1 MKYFLDRR
9 AILKWLETPSVYH
22 IKKDELYEL
31 DNESFEFLK
40 LCSSEKGCDSEESEF
55 IDYCL
60 DEGILTPERS
70 SMKQPV
76 LAKSPNPS
84 LRYLE
89 LQITDRCNLR
99 CRHCYI
105 DKKTNTTPLTSPLT
119 KGGSRGVIPPFQG
132 GTEGGELSVDQIKQ
146 ILTEFEEMQGL
157 RLMITGG
164 EPLLHCNFDEINKAL
179 PDFFIRKALF
189 TNGLLLN
196 KNLLRELNV
205 DEIQISIDGLE
216 KGHDALRGNG
226 TFKKAVRS
234 LRLAKEQGF
243 EVSVATM
250 VHAKN
255 LDDFEE
261 MEKLFSELG
270 IKDWTV
276 DVPCITGR
284 LENSSEFQVSPEVG
298 GKYLRYGY
306 GTGLHTGEP
315 GFGCGLHLLSVTADG
330 KVTKCTFYA
339 DRPVGSIKDGLR
351 QCWERTRPVSLKD
364 LTCDCEYLES
374 CRGGCRYRAELLG
387 DPLGKD
393 LYKCS
398 FYDILENK

>member
-1 MKYFLDRR
+1 MVLYNKKMKYFLTRQS
-9 AILKWLETPSVYH
+9 ILKWLETPSVYN

-31 DNESFEFLK
+31 DDESFEFLK
-40 LCSSEKGCDSEESEF
+40 LCSSETGCDSANTEF
-55 IDYCL
+55 IDYCMTERL
-60 DEGILTPERS
+60 LTKETISVKRPPLI
-70 SMKQPV
+70 KAPV
-76 LAKSPNPS
+76 PS

-105 DKKTNTTPLTSPLT
+105 REKAPAELT
-119 KGGSRGVIPPFQG
+119 
-132 GTEGGELSVDQIKQ
+132 IKQ
-146 ILTEFEEMQGL
+146 ITDTLKEFEEMQGL

-164 EPLLHCNFDEINKAL
+164 EPLLHSNFAALNDVL
-179 PDFFIRKALF
+179 PDFLIRKVLF

-196 KNLLRELNV
+196 KDLLRGLNV

-216 KGHDALRGNG
+216 KSHESLRGAG
-226 TFKKAVRS
+226 TFSKALGAV
-234 LRLAKEQGF
+234 RLAKEMGW

-255 LDDFEE
+255 LDDFDE
-261 MEKLFSELG
+261 MEKLFSDLE

-284 LENSSEFQVSPEVG
+284 LESSSEFQVSPEKG

-306 GTGLHTGEP
+306 GAGLHAGET
-315 GFGCGLHLLSVTADG
+315 GFGCGLHLLSVMADG
-330 KVTKCTFYA
+330 KVTKCTFYS

-351 QCWERTRPVSLKD
+351 ECWEKTTPVSLKD
-364 LTCDCEYLES
+364 LSCDCQYLEA

-393 LYKCS
+393 LYKC
-398 FYDILENK
+398 FLHDIIKNN

>member
-1 MKYFLDRR
+1 MQYFISNK
-9 AILKWLETPSVYH
+9 AVLKWLETPSVYH
-22 IKKDELYEL
+22 IKTDELYEL
-31 DNESFEFLK
+31 DDDSFAFLK
-40 LCSSEKGCDSEESEF
+40 KCDSKNGCDSGNREF
-55 IDYCL
+55 IAYCL
-60 DEGILTPERS
+60 EENLLTKDKGTVKRP
-70 SMKQPV
+70 P
-76 LAKSPNPS
+76 LIKSPEPS

-105 DKKTNTTPLTSPLT
+105 GEKAPQELT
-119 KGGSRGVIPPFQG
+119 I
-132 GTEGGELSVDQIKQ
+132 EQITSIVK
-146 ILTEFEEMQGL
+146 EFEEMQGL

-164 EPLLHCNFDEINKAL
+164 EPLLHSRFEEINKIL
-179 PDFFIRKALF
+179 PQFFIRKILF
-189 TNGLLLN
+189 TNGLLLS
-196 KNLLRELNV
+196 KDLLMRLHV

-216 KGHDALRGNG
+216 KAHDALRGEG
-226 TFKKAVRS
+226 TYNKAVRAV
-234 LRLAKEQGF
+234 RLARELGF

-255 LDDFEE
+255 LGDFDD

-306 GTGLHTGEP
+306 GTGLHTGEQ
-315 GFGCGLHLLSVTADG
+315 GFGCGLHLLSVMADG
-330 KVTKCTFYA
+330 NVTKCTFYA

-351 QCWERTRPVSLKD
+351 ECWQKTKPVSLKD
-364 LTCDCEYLES
+364 LTCDCEYLEA
-374 CRGGCRYRAELLG
+374 CRGGCRYRAELRG

-393 LYKCS
+393 LYKC
-398 FYDILENK
+398 FFHDIINKD

>member
-1 MKYFLDRR
+1 MQYF
-9 AILKWLETPSVYH
+9 ISNKSVLKWLETPSVYH
-22 IKKDELYEL
+22 IKTDELYEL
-31 DNESFEFLK
+31 DDDSFAFLK
-40 LCSSEKGCDSEESEF
+40 KCASKDGCNSGNREF
-55 IDYCL
+55 IAYCL
-60 DEGILTPERS
+60 EENLLTKDKGLV
-70 SMKQPV
+70 KQPP
-76 LAKSPNPS
+76 LIKSPVPS

-105 DKKTNTTPLTSPLT
+105 GEKAPQELT
-119 KGGSRGVIPPFQG
+119 
-132 GTEGGELSVDQIKQ
+132 IKQ
-146 ILTEFEEMQGL
+146 ITSILKEFEEMQGL

-164 EPLLHCNFDEINKAL
+164 EPLLHSNFDALNDIL
-179 PDFFIRKALF
+179 PDFLIRKILF

-196 KNLLRELNV
+196 KDLLSRLHA

-216 KGHDALRGNG
+216 KAHDALRGEG
-226 TFKKAVRS
+226 TYNKAVRAV
-234 LRLAKEQGF
+234 RLARELGF

-250 VHAKN
+250 IHAKN
-255 LDDFEE
+255 LGDFDD

-284 LENSSEFQVSPEVG
+284 LENSSEFQVTPEVG

-306 GTGLHTGEP
+306 GAGLHTGEQ
-315 GFGCGLHLLSVTADG
+315 GFGCGLHLLSVMADG
-330 KVTKCTFYA
+330 NVTKCTFYA

-351 QCWERTRPVSLKD
+351 ECWQKTKPVSLKD
-364 LTCDCEYLES
+364 LTCDCEYLEV
-374 CRGGCRYRAELLG
+374 CRGGCRYRAELRG

-393 LYKCS
+393 LYKCL
-398 FYDILENK
+398 FHDIINKD